1 LDLENHPDD
10 DAFRCLA
17 GEKEGLDMKWAAREE
32 ARVDREAFLNKYRL
46 DDPALRYCRSRLTRT

>member
-1 LDLENHPDD
+1 
-10 DAFRCLA
+10 
-17 GEKEGLDMKWAAREE
+17 MKWAAREE